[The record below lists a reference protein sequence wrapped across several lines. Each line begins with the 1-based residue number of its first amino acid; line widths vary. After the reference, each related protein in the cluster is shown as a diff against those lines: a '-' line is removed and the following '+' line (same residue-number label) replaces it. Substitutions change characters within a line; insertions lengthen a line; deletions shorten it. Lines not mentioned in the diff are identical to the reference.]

1 MIRLFTK
8 CGLHINFALVLGCG
22 LLALTIS
29 ADAQSGRPIRVPLSN
44 DDVVFAIAFSPD
56 GRTLAIARGASDYS
70 QRYGRIELWDTN
82 TGTLRHVIKGFDGS
96 IGSIAFSPDGKTLVS
111 GSREYFPQKIHEK
124 VGSRGLAFG
133 ELKWW
138 DTQTGELKRKLSL
151 SHEDSFSLQAIYSP
165 GGDQLALVESFFV
178 WRSLPTIFNPLGG
191 NNRILPVYSSAL
203 SPISFRAELNLLDA
217 QTGEPKL
224 KLNTGPPGRPVF
236 SPDGVL
242 LAKENGKNIKV
253 WNVQTGHEE
262 HQLKDFKGTPSTI
275 TFSPDSQSL
284 AVAVTKYYRED
295 AGPLISVIGSS
306 QVQVFDVRTWK
317 MVLQLRDV
325 GMVYSLA
332 FEPFGKS
339 LLIGGLIHEGE
350 TALPGLK
357 IWDLKTGKA
366 ANLHTGGED
375 FSAAVDSLAI
385 SRNGGL
391 LAFKSGADIV
401 KVFDMQTWKVKY
413 TFDKNSDPDN
423 ERPAS
428 RFLLTLNRVT
438 ALGFSRDGNSL
449 SGEIEGN
456 GIKVWDPRTG
466 EVRKHIANHEEAI
479 SVAEVS
485 ANGNKAAEVGEDGT
499 IRLRDLA
506 NSDLTTLIEHGPT
519 VSALGLSPD
528 GQELALAYPKRI
540 VVLKTATR
548 EVTRVLDNHSG
559 NINRVTFSV
568 DDGMLASAGEDGVIT
583 TWTLASGQPS
593 KTIES
598 AGKIT
603 ALSFSPDG
611 RTLASASEDGTV
623 SLWDLRTG
631 KLSLHLKKHTAAV
644 NAIAF
649 SPDGTLMATGGDDR
663 TAIIWNPASGKS
675 QRTLKGH
682 DLTVTS
688 LAFSPDGS
696 LLASGSG
703 NASVVLWDVRTGNL
717 NRVMK

>member
-1 MIRLFTK
+1 MIRRFTK
-8 CGLHINFALVLGCG
+8 CGLRISFALVLVWA
-22 LLALTIS
+22 LSALTIS
-29 ADAQSGRPIRVPLSN
+29 ANAQSGRPFHMPLAN
-44 DDVVFAIAFSPD
+44 DDVVFAISFSPD

-96 IGSIAFSPDGKTLVS
+96 IGSISFSPDGKTLVS
-111 GSREYFPQKIHEK
+111 GSREYSPQKIHEK
-124 VGSRGLAFG
+124 AGTRSLAFG

-151 SHEDSFSLQAIYSP
+151 SHEDSYSLQAIYSP

-191 NNRILPVYSSAL
+191 DNPNLSGRFPAF
-203 SPISFRAELNLLDA
+203 SPISLRAELNLLDA

-242 LAKENGKNIKV
+242 LAKEDGKKIRV
-253 WNVQTGHEE
+253 WNAQTGHEE
-262 HQLKDFKGTPSTI
+262 HQLKDFKGAPDTFA
-275 TFSPDSQSL
+275 FSPDSQSL
-284 AVAVTKYYRED
+284 AVAVTKYYNED
-295 AGPLISVIGSS
+295 AGPVIRVIGSS

-325 GMVYSLA
+325 GMAYSLA
-332 FEPFGKS
+332 FEPSGKS

-350 TALPGLK
+350 ASLPGLK

-375 FSAAVDSLAI
+375 FSAAVGSLAI

-401 KVFDMQTWKVKY
+401 KVFDTQTWRVKY
-413 TFDKNSDPDN
+413 TFDKNSDPDD
-423 ERPAS
+423 ERPPS
-428 RFLLTLNRVT
+428 RFLLTLKRVT

-449 SGEIEGN
+449 SGEVEGN

-466 EVRKHIANHEEAI
+466 EVRKHIADHEEAV
-479 SVAEVS
+479 SMAEVS

-519 VSALGLSPD
+519 VSALGLSTD
-528 GQELALAYPKRI
+528 GQELALAYPNRI

-559 NINRVTFSV
+559 NINRVTFSA
-568 DDGMLASAGEDGVIT
+568 DSGILAAAGEDGVIT
-583 TWTLASGQPS
+583 TWILASGQPL

-611 RTLASASEDGTV
+611 RIASASEDGTV
-623 SLWDLRTG
+623 SLWDSRTG
-631 KLSLHLKKHTAAV
+631 NLSLHLKKHTAAV

-649 SPDGTLMATGGDDR
+649 SPDGNLMATGGDDR
-663 TAIIWNPASGKS
+663 TAIIWDTTSGKS

-703 NASVVLWDVRTGNL
+703 NASVVLWDVKTGNL